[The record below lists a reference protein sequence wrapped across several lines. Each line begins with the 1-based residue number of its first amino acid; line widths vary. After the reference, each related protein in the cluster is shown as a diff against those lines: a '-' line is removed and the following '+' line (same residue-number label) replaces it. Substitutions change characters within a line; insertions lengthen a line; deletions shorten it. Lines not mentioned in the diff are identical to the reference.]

1 MIIGV
6 LIFSRYASNRLPG
19 KALKKIDGQELL
31 GRVIDRSKTL
41 VGIEGIAVATSG
53 NQIDDKLADFS
64 AAKQVGVFRGDENDV
79 AKRAI
84 DACAHYGWDAFVR
97 VCGDRPFF
105 DPSIV
110 NSAVE
115 IITDK
120 DCDLVTTSGS
130 CALPPGLTTE
140 IISLSALE
148 RVYGQ
153 FDVHDKEHISSYIY
167 KHAASFDI
175 RYLNYPSISKAVYP
189 TTLAIDTEKDL
200 QRATWISKQ
209 LNSQDK
215 ISGQSAKSL
224 LELAMDWDSNY
235 STCANETS
243 LEEKR

>member
-6 LIFSRYASNRLPG
+6 LIFSRYASKRLPG

-41 VGIEGIAVATSG
+41 VGVEDIALATSD

-64 AAKQVGVFRGDENDV
+64 AAKQVRVFRGNENDV

-84 DACAHYGWDAFVR
+84 DACVHYGWDAFVR

-110 NSAVE
+110 NSAIE
-115 IITDK
+115 TITNK

-140 IISLSALE
+140 IISLSALK
-148 RVYGQ
+148 RGYGH
-153 FDVHDKEHISSYIY
+153 FDVHDKEHITSYIY

-175 RYLNYPSISKAVYP
+175 CYLNYPSISKAAYP
-189 TTLAIDTEKDL
+189 TTLAIDTEKDF

-209 LNSQDK
+209 LASEYK
-215 ISGQSAKSL
+215 ISRQSAKSL
-224 LELAMDWDSNY
+224 LELAMDWDKSY
-235 STCANETS
+235 STSVSDTP
-243 LEEKR
+243 LEKKR